1 MTSFFLSRPWMLVLL
16 VFPILFIVLK
26 LRKYNSSQHM
36 MNSEIFNHFNN
47 ENTKTI
53 TKHFKYFAIPWI
65 IGVIALS
72 GPTLENRDKPLYQ
85 NEEVWV
91 WAMDLSNSMLADDIK
106 PSRYMQM
113 RYALLQLLSKT
124 SPEKKIAIVVFAGNA
139 YTLLPPTNDF
149 NTIKSYIRQLEPS
162 QMPMQG
168 SNPFRAVQLAE
179 KIINDYGKLG
189 NVLLITDDLPHKE
202 EASVMAKFINDS
214 KNRYFLYVIGTETG
228 AALKQKDGTLIKDH
242 EGHVVIAKT
251 GFRNIEELAKN
262 SKINIF
268 HHDNEYKLPTIYSH
282 ALKTDPILIKDTYEQ
297 FDFGY
302 LMAIPLLFLA
312 TVFRKGFIFTLLLGA
327 FTLLPSFTGGSTAY
341 ATDQEGI
348 ALFNDGQFFS
358 AARAFENNRW
368 KGNAYYRAGDYL
380 SAIIFYEKSSESNT
394 PLVIYN
400 LANCYAMLGDLDTAI
415 MLYEK
420 VTATDNPHN
429 YDATYNL
436 NLLKQLQFEELTKQ
450 HAISAENVNLISTA
464 DGGNNECSKEEGC
477 KDLNPQD
484 LIRNRLRNM
493 QNRSSLKKGP
503 LKQW

>member
-65 IGVIALS
+65 IGVLALS

-91 WAMDLSNSMLADDIK
+91 WALDLSNSMLADDIK

-262 SKINIF
+262 SKINI
-268 HHDNEYKLPTIYSH
+268 I
-282 ALKTDPILIKDTYEQ
+282 
-297 FDFGY
+297 
-302 LMAIPLLFLA
+302 
-312 TVFRKGFIFTLLLGA
+312 
-327 FTLLPSFTGGSTAY
+327 
-341 ATDQEGI
+341 
-348 ALFNDGQFFS
+348 
-358 AARAFENNRW
+358 
-368 KGNAYYRAGDYL
+368 
-380 SAIIFYEKSSESNT
+380 
-394 PLVIYN
+394 
-400 LANCYAMLGDLDTAI
+400 
-415 MLYEK
+415 
-420 VTATDNPHN
+420 
-429 YDATYNL
+429 
-436 NLLKQLQFEELTKQ
+436 
-450 HAISAENVNLISTA
+450 
-464 DGGNNECSKEEGC
+464 
-477 KDLNPQD
+477 
-484 LIRNRLRNM
+484 
-493 QNRSSLKKGP
+493 
-503 LKQW
+503 

>member
-65 IGVIALS
+65 IGVLALS

-348 ALFNDGQFFS
+348 ALFNEKLSLTDIDKSTGYNIRPRKDHIG
-358 AARAFENNRW
+358 AALDSKCND
-368 KGNAYYRAGDYL
+368 KY
-380 SAIIFYEKSSESNT
+380 AIF
-394 PLVIYN
+394 
-400 LANCYAMLGDLDTAI
+400 
-415 MLYEK
+415 
-420 VTATDNPHN
+420 
-429 YDATYNL
+429 
-436 NLLKQLQFEELTKQ
+436 
-450 HAISAENVNLISTA
+450 
-464 DGGNNECSKEEGC
+464 
-477 KDLNPQD
+477 
-484 LIRNRLRNM
+484 
-493 QNRSSLKKGP
+493 
-503 LKQW
+503 